1 MHYVGY
7 GSEGDEWHDCS
18 GDNRPVMK
26 FVPLPVPSQS
36 SLDDRF
42 SMFCDSLARKIK
54 FSLFITKRVNP
65 DTLIS
70 IEVDSDI
77 MPLILSNV
85 KHSEITRG
93 RTTSF
98 SVSNNRDLDALFGE
112 GWDYRIENLQ
122 GDFSY
127 VSQGT
132 VSFYLKRSN
141 LSLNTRL
148 LGILLFSA
156 GLADGLS
163 STSTLY
169 ARTALNISLKL
180 AIGGHEG

>member
-112 GWDYRIENLQ
+112 GWDYRNENLQ

-132 VSFYLKRSN
+132 VSFYLKKVKPFLEYKIVGNTPVQCWISRWTLFN
-141 LSLNTRL
+141 LNFVRKKGTKCQFETGNWR
-148 LGILLFSA
+148 A
-156 GLADGLS
+156 
-163 STSTLY
+163 
-169 ARTALNISLKL
+169 
-180 AIGGHEG
+180 